1 MIKQAI
7 KNLKDRKG
15 ASKQAIL
22 KYIVQNYKLGENL
35 AKINAHLRIALKRG
49 VTDGSFKQSAG
60 TGASGRFR
68 LPEGAV
74 AAKKVHK
81 KKAASPKKSPA
92 KKAKKPKV
100 SKPKPKKSTA
110 SPKKSSTKAKKPK
123 ATKPKKA
130 KAAKS
135 PSKKAAKPKK
145 TTTKRSERRPP
156 RPPHL
161 HPRPPLEFDDCLAS
175 PILPNYLR
183 ISPFFGCLLEIL
195 YLNNHSSDLATSLF
209 TCKYTNPVSVT
220 HLLLFFYPSD
230 RQLFIHKISDTV
242 HQLSSAY
249 HFDHR
254 IELV

>member
-1 MIKQAI
+1 MADTATAPPAAAPAATTPAKAKKVRVQQISDKKLSYINISSKSIKKTQFIHLFLCNLQAKAPKVKKSPKAKGDKPKTASHPTYGSMIKQAI

-145 TTTKRSERRPP
+145 TTTKKIGKKTAKTAAPAP
-156 RPPHL
+156 
-161 HPRPPLEFDDCLAS
+161 A
-175 PILPNYLR
+175 
-183 ISPFFGCLLEIL
+183 
-195 YLNNHSSDLATSLF
+195 AT
-209 TCKYTNPVSVT
+209 
-220 HLLLFFYPSD
+220 
-230 RQLFIHKISDTV
+230 
-242 HQLSSAY
+242 A
-249 HFDHR
+249 
-254 IELV
+254 